1 VSGRR
6 VGTTAGSGGNLS
18 AMLFQPILFLLLY
31 QFHFM
36 LTKEHCRAIFFPPTG
51 KELSVFLSFTW
62 YLAGNRSFEAD

>member
-36 LTKEHCRAIFFPPTG
+36 ITKEHCRAILFPPTG
-51 KELSVFLSFTW
+51 KELSIFCVARLIPGRQSFL
-62 YLAGNRSFEAD
+62 